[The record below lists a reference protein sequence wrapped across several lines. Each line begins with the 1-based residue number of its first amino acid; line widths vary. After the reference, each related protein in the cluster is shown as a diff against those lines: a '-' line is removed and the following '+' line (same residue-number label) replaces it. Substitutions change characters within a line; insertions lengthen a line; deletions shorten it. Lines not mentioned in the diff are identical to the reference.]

1 MKRIDFFKGLG
12 LSPAALIQG
21 PETPTTAGEVVSVES
36 FGATGDG
43 TNQTAPIRA
52 AIDAASAYST
62 VVIEAGEYII
72 ETITITKPLRVVCW
86 GARITLSGNNAG
98 FVVEGTVPWFRVEG
112 GAITGDN
119 TNRDAAPVTAQI
131 GWLFGNAAGADVSDI
146 EVSYVKVDQANI
158 GLKFAAGVSPNNPV
172 ERVKVLNCDVT
183 GSVGSVGGIGYGVQ
197 FTQTPGS
204 SIVGGFIG
212 GCDRHGLYFSEGE
225 NYNVTGVHFE
235 NCGGNDGTVR
245 GALSISRSAN
255 VSVVGCNFHD
265 NKDVAIVVDGDTQG
279 TSPNVLEGVT
289 IRSCTLS
296 DNKYGDL
303 VVGTRAPATDGVPKT
318 VTFAANTIVSLAAVS
333 GSSVVIHA
341 GNRIRIT
348 DNNIDASKVTGTL
361 RVITLDASDDAT
373 HTDDVTISRNAIDAS
388 NASTGFGIQVASS
401 LCTGST
407 RMRFLDNDIQA
418 ATAEFEF
425 LSGEASITNNDLR
438 YNRSDGVCRRTN
450 SDTGGTRGAGIMV
463 PIGGVD
469 VLFLDAPGQTFI
481 EDFTG
486 SYEGQRLTLHF
497 GTGNVQINNNRIFT
511 TGARDIVGTPNDVM
525 VLVRSDGAW
534 LQESPISVN

>member
-1 MKRIDFFKGLG
+1 MLDDVYLCSERYRVL
-12 LSPAALIQG
+12 
-21 PETPTTAGEVVSVES
+21 
-36 FGATGDG
+36 
-43 TNQTAPIRA
+43 
-52 AIDAASAYST
+52 ASLQRSS
-62 VVIEAGEYII
+62 
-72 ETITITKPLRVVCW
+72 RVH
-86 GARITLSGNNAG
+86 
-98 FVVEGTVPWFRVEG
+98 VPWFRVEG
-112 GAITGDN
+112 GDITGDN

-204 SIVGGFIG
+204 SIVGGFIE
-212 GCDRHGLYFSEGE
+212 GCGRHGLYFSEGE
-225 NYNVTGVHFE
+225 NYNATGVHIK
-235 NCGGNDGTVR
+235 NCGRNDSSIR
-245 GALSISRSAN
+245 GSLSISRSAN

-265 NKDVAIVVDGDTQG
+265 NKDAAIVVDVDTQG
-279 TSPNVLEGVT
+279 GSPSVLDGVT
-289 IRSCTLS
+289 ISGCTLS

-303 VVGTRAPATDGVPKT
+303 VVGTTAPATDGVPKT
-318 VTFAANTIVSLAAVS
+318 VTFSANTIVSLAAMTA
-333 GSSVVIHA
+333 SSILIHA

-361 RVITLDASDDAT
+361 RVITLDASDAAT
-373 HTDDVTISRNAIDAS
+373 HTDDVTISRNAIDVS

-407 RMRFLDNDIQA
+407 RMRFLDNHIQA
-418 ATAEFEF
+418 ADAEFEF
-425 LSGEASITNNDLR
+425 LGGEANITNNNLR

-450 SDTGGTRGAGIMV
+450 SDTGGTAGAGITV
-463 PIGGVD
+463 PVGGVD
-469 VLFLDAPGQTFI
+469 ILFLDAPSPTFI
-481 EDFTG
+481 EDFSG

-497 GTGNVQINNNRIFT
+497 GTGNVQINNNTIFT
-511 TGARDIVGTPNDVM
+511 TGALDIVGTLNDVM
-525 VLVRSDGAW
+525 VLVRSNGAW
-534 LQESPISVN
+534 RQQSPISVN